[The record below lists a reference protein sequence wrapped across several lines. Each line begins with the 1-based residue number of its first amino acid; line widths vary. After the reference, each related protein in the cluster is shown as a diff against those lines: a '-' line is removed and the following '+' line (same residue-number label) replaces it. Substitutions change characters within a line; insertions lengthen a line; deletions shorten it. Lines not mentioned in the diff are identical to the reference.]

1 MEQNSEALDAL
12 TKCVE
17 VAPSYS
23 KITHVTRRVNELLDL
38 DYTDAKWRGLL
49 KDNPTQH
56 EKIKK
61 ALGTA
66 KDETPDTIHISGNIV
81 GAVINDVHVPYHDKT
96 AIALACKVLAWWRP
110 EVIVY
115 NGDLLDFY
123 DLSRYD
129 KNPGRQYRLQD
140 EIDMFHTDVVA
151 PINHA
156 VGKRCRKIFLPGN
169 HEARLQKFLMA
180 HPELF
185 SLRDLE
191 LRNVLKLSN
200 YDIEY
205 AAYSVQFGD
214 VLEVSHGTR
223 VNKWAGMSAKAEQEL
238 RRYSMSTITGHVHRS
253 GTFKTKVGNEW
264 KTGQESPCLC
274 TLKPE
279 YMRNPDWQQGVTL
292 FTVTDKICR
301 IYPVEFSGQF
311 AQFAKQTF
319 KA

>member
-1 MEQNSEALDAL
+1 MKQNTEIEDAL
-12 TKCVE
+12 KKCIE
-17 VAPSYS
+17 VAPSHS
-23 KITHVTRRVNELLDL
+23 QVAQVTRRVNELLNL
-38 DYTDAKWRGLL
+38 DYTDAKWRGIL
-49 KDNPTQH
+49 KHNPIDN
-56 EKIKK
+56 ERIKK

-81 GAVINDVHVPYHDKT
+81 GAVINDVHVPYHDKV
-96 AIALACKVLAWWRP
+96 AVSLACKVLAWWKP
-110 EVIVY
+110 EVVIY

-140 EIDMFHTDVVA
+140 EIDMFHTDVIA
-151 PINHA
+151 PVNHA
-156 VGKRCRKIFLPGN
+156 VGKKCRKIFLPGN

-185 SLRDLE
+185 SLKDLE
-191 LRNVLKLSN
+191 LRNVLKLAN

-274 TLKPE
+274 TLTPE
-279 YMRNPDWQQGVTL
+279 YMRNPDWQQGITL
-292 FTVTDKICR
+292 FTVTDRICR

-311 AQFAKQTF
+311 AQFAKMNF